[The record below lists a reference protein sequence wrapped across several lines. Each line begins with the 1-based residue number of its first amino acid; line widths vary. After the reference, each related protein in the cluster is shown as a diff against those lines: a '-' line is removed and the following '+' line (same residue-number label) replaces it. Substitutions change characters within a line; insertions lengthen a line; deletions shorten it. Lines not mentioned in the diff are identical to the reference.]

1 MCLLYSLSKPYSH
14 SLQDTGQLLSPF
26 FDAMAWNLPIPPLC
40 DRCGADLM
48 ELPRRRRHVL
58 QKKPSACAQAAM
70 SLIKLV
76 DSLFFISIAVSV
88 FEMQVSANYIQF
100 WVTLETPI
108 EFRRLKEPAPAAF
121 RTALMEGF
129 RKEVHSFN
137 PEVHQGA
144 EKKKHRGGIWNFL
157 SGSFFFVLFSWKV
170 GREMVRSW
178 VGIYWYI

>member
-1 MCLLYSLSKPYSH
+1 
-14 SLQDTGQLLSPF
+14 
-26 FDAMAWNLPIPPLC
+26 
-40 DRCGADLM
+40 
-48 ELPRRRRHVL
+48 
-58 QKKPSACAQAAM
+58 M

-76 DSLFFISIAVSV
+76 DSLFLISIAVSV

-157 SGSFFFVLFSWKV
+157 SGSFFLFCFL
-170 GREMVRSW
+170 GRLAGKWSEVEW
-178 VGIYWYI
+178 VYTGIYSFIVIFIHLFFNTKNYGQKCPSPAP